1 VLRRGRLDREA
12 DEGVMLRGG
21 FAAGRRLVW
30 VEATRS
36 RGRTRVVLVE
46 ARATDRSTFRRREL
60 YEGPIRPHPVG
71 LDAVVTPGGTVATL
85 VPVADGAALMLRRG
99 GREVRELDRG
109 DLGYLALED
118 GLTVRASVVDGVLRR
133 YYDLRP
139 PPQGD
144 AGCPRRGRFER
155 VLLTDALEVTEAVY
169 SRESTDARTLRAC
182 LRSVGEDPVVANGRE
197 GLGNGVVFGR
207 PRLDGDWV
215 AVVEFSMTRYE
226 GCVGATIA
234 TTNLR
239 TAGPTRTVPGGGRR
253 TPGADE
259 PVAIT
264 AAGLLAHVA
273 QDQNTWTVV
282 AFAAEGPIRFDTGPV
297 GSITNLRAD
306 GPTLRWENSGQPRST
321 TVEPAP

>member
-1 VLRRGRLDREA
+1 
-12 DEGVMLRGG
+12 
-21 FAAGRRLVW
+21 
-30 VEATRS
+30 
-36 RGRTRVVLVE
+36 
-46 ARATDRSTFRRREL
+46 
-60 YEGPIRPHPVG
+60 
-71 LDAVVTPGGTVATL
+71 
-85 VPVADGAALMLRRG
+85 
-99 GREVRELDRG
+99 
-109 DLGYLALED
+109 
-118 GLTVRASVVDGVLRR
+118 
-133 YYDLRP
+133 
-139 PPQGD
+139 
-144 AGCPRRGRFER
+144 
-155 VLLTDALEVTEAVY
+155 
-169 SRESTDARTLRAC
+169 
-182 LRSVGEDPVVANGRE
+182 VGEDPVVANGRE

-239 TAGPTRTVPGGGRR
+239 TAGPTRTVPGGGCR